1 VITGTLTL
9 TGVISDVNSLVG
21 IDRLEA
27 GFAPIDQVL
36 PLSDA
41 VLRLP
46 FDEPSGAAFYSD
58 ISGFGNNAACD
69 QAPTCASTAAG
80 RADRALGFDGTL
92 QPLRVDNAASLNF
105 GAQESFSVAGWI
117 RTGQADAVIVRKGR
131 GQQSYRLGLV
141 GGVASFDLANGT
153 TTVQTSGGPAINDNE
168 WHFVV
173 GTVNRAGGLASL
185 YVDGVLRDTSA
196 VTGSFVNAD
205 ILQIGGQTEVQGEP
219 PLFLQGALDELTIV
233 AHALTLA
240 EVQALFAAADRQW
253 YSVALAQRG
262 AGATNTTWSLPVPAG
277 LEGEFQ
283 LDLRSSDMLGNR
295 AVAPKLWRGVVDSL
309 APRVVLTAQPSA
321 ATYFD
326 RAANGYRSAVRYVCG
341 AQDRYLSEASFSCP
355 GTNLPPPT
363 RSFDDDPIIRSL
375 FPDLTVR
382 DGLARTYSQW
392 ESVGQF
398 TRTARACDVNGNCTT
413 SNTPVNL
420 ATVTA
425 GPPVAVVAAPA
436 PGAYVAS
443 SGAVSVEVAAEAD
456 QPLREVT
463 LSLNGTVVDTANFTQ
478 AAAVRRNQRTV
489 TVTPNGEGPHTLVAR
504 ATDWTGRVQ
513 TTLFP
518 VEFTLDTQD
527 PVVTLDRSPLTVADS
542 YGPGSNILRFNGT
555 ASDSVGLA
563 AVQISVDGAPF
574 SDVTFGNGTWRTAV
588 PVTDP
593 QGRTL
598 TVVVRAI
605 DRAGR
610 VTSVTGSV
618 VVAITTANPPDTA
631 ITAGPGNPTAAT
643 GATFSFRA
651 TAGERGIGGFAC
663 SLDGGPY
670 ITCSSPTVYS
680 GLSKGAHTFRVR
692 AIDTQGYV
700 DLSPASVTWTVTD
713 QPPPPPAQ
721 RKIFL
726 PLVRR

>member
-1 VITGTLTL
+1 
-9 TGVISDVNSLVG
+9 
-21 IDRLEA
+21 
-27 GFAPIDQVL
+27 
-36 PLSDA
+36 
-41 VLRLP
+41 
-46 FDEPSGAAFYSD
+46 
-58 ISGFGNNAACD
+58 
-69 QAPTCASTAAG
+69 
-80 RADRALGFDGTL
+80 
-92 QPLRVDNAASLNF
+92 
-105 GAQESFSVAGWI
+105 
-117 RTGQADAVIVRKGR
+117 
-131 GQQSYRLGLV
+131 
-141 GGVASFDLANGT
+141 
-153 TTVQTSGGPAINDNE
+153 
-168 WHFVV
+168 
-173 GTVNRAGGLASL
+173 
-185 YVDGVLRDTSA
+185 
-196 VTGSFVNAD
+196 
-205 ILQIGGQTEVQGEP
+205 
-219 PLFLQGALDELTIV
+219 
-233 AHALTLA
+233 
-240 EVQALFAAADRQW
+240 
-253 YSVALAQRG
+253 
-262 AGATNTTWSLPVPAG
+262 
-277 LEGEFQ
+277 
-283 LDLRSSDMLGNR
+283 
-295 AVAPKLWRGVVDSL
+295 
-309 APRVVLTAQPSA
+309 
-321 ATYFD
+321 
-326 RAANGYRSAVRYVCG
+326 
-341 AQDRYLSEASFSCP
+341 
-355 GTNLPPPT
+355 
-363 RSFDDDPIIRSL
+363 
-375 FPDLTVR
+375 
-382 DGLARTYSQW
+382 
-392 ESVGQF
+392 
-398 TRTARACDVNGNCTT
+398 VNGNCTT